1 VYTFSS
7 YLLALLNASEGLP
20 RYGTA
25 AALSTIILA
34 VASVLALWYGW
45 VQRGARRYAVV
56 TGKAYRPRQTPLGRW
71 HAAAWTYL
79 GGFLGLSKILPLLVI
94 AWVSLLPYV
103 QMPSWRALSMVSFVN
118 FRSVD
123 WDLVDHGLAN
133 TGVLMVLVPTA
144 ALALSFA
151 FSWIVLRS
159 RYLGRGLFDFIA
171 FLPHAMPNILFGIGA
186 LLLTLYVVDNM
197 VPIYGTIW
205 LLLIVFVTARLSYGT
220 RMVNSGLI
228 QVSPELDESAGICGA
243 TTWGVATGVLLPLL
257 SRTMLYAWL
266 WIALMTFRE
275 MTLAVFLTTYDNTT
289 LPFIVWNKWVNGNQ
303 GQSAALSLLM
313 LLMMAPAFGL
323 FWWFARAGGA
333 YEPFLRSS
341 RSG

>member
-1 VYTFSS
+1 M
-7 YLLALLNASEGLP
+7 
-20 RYGTA
+20 
-25 AALSTIILA
+25 
-34 VASVLALWYGW
+34 
-45 VQRGARRYAVV
+45 
-56 TGKAYRPRQTPLGRW
+56 
-71 HAAAWTYL
+71 
-79 GGFLGLSKILPLLVI
+79 LSKILPLLVI

-103 QMPSWRALSMVSFVN
+103 QMPSRRALSLVSLVN

-133 TGVLMVLVPTA
+133 TGILMLLVPTA

-159 RYLGRGLFDFIA
+159 RFWGRGVFDFIA

-186 LLLTLYVVDNM
+186 LLLTLYVLDRM

-205 LLLIVFVTARLSYGT
+205 LLLIVSVTARLSYGT

-228 QVSPELDESAGICGA
+228 QAGSPELDECAGICGA
-243 TTWGVATGVLLPLL
+243 TTWGVAVSVLLPLL

-313 LLMMAPAFGL
+313 LLMMAPAFAL
-323 FWWFARAGGA
+323 FWRFARGGGA

>member
-1 VYTFSS
+1 V
-7 YLLALLNASEGLP
+7 
-20 RYGTA
+20 
-25 AALSTIILA
+25 
-34 VASVLALWYGW
+34 
-45 VQRGARRYAVV
+45 
-56 TGKAYRPRQTPLGRW
+56 
-71 HAAAWTYL
+71 
-79 GGFLGLSKILPLLVI
+79 
-94 AWVSLLPYV
+94 
-103 QMPSWRALSMVSFVN
+103 
-118 FRSVD
+118 
-123 WDLVDHGLAN
+123 
-133 TGVLMVLVPTA
+133 
-144 ALALSFA
+144 
-151 FSWIVLRS
+151 
-159 RYLGRGLFDFIA
+159 
-171 FLPHAMPNILFGIGA
+171 
-186 LLLTLYVVDNM
+186 

-228 QVSPELDESAGICGA
+228 QVSPELDECAGICGA
-243 TTWGVATGVLLPLL
+243 TTWGVATSVLLPLL

-313 LLMMAPAFGL
+313 LMMMAPAFAL
-323 FWWFARAGGA
+323 FWWFARGGGA